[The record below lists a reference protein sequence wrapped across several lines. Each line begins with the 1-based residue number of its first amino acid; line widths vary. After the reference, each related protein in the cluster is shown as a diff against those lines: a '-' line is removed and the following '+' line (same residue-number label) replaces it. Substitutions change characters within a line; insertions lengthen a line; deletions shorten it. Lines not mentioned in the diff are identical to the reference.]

1 MPPAPRGL
9 GRGLESL
16 IPTAVKQQSPNGA
29 AGLQTVPIRH
39 IRANPDQPR
48 QRFNEEAMRELAD
61 SIASQGLI
69 QPLVVTP
76 VDAASAQNGEKF
88 EIIAG
93 ERRWRAAQLA
103 GLDSVPIVIKTVTH
117 KEKLQLA
124 LIENLQREDLNPI
137 EEANAFKKLMEEF
150 ELTQE
155 ALAKVMSKSRVV
167 IANTL
172 RLLNLPQHIQ
182 NAVADG
188 EISAGHARS
197 IASITDEE
205 KQKEVAGKV
214 LNEGLTVRDVEKI
227 VADWKGLIADGKIP
241 REERKDPEI
250 RSLEETLQQILGTKV
265 DIKAAGQGKSIKGHV
280 KISFYSLE
288 DFERLVEIF
297 KRK

>member
-1 MPPAPRGL
+1 MAQSPRGL

-16 IPTAVKQQSPNGA
+16 IPASARPQA
-29 AGLQTVPIRH
+29 APAGGLQTVPIRH

-48 QRFNEEAMRELAD
+48 QRFDEAALKELAD

-69 QPLVVTP
+69 QPLVVAP
-76 VDAASAQNGEKF
+76 VDPANARNGEKF

-93 ERRWRAAQLA
+93 ERRWRAAQIA
-103 GLDSVPIVIKTVTH
+103 GLESVPIVVKTVTQ

-124 LIENLQREDLNPI
+124 LIENIQREDLNPM
-137 EEANAFKKLMEEF
+137 EEAAAFKKLMEAF

-155 ALAKVMSKSRVV
+155 ELAKAMSKSRVV

-172 RLLNLPQHIQ
+172 RLLNLPQNIQ
-182 NAVADG
+182 DAVAAG

-197 IASITDEE
+197 IASISDED

-214 LNEGLTVRDVEKI
+214 LSEGLTVRDVEKV
-227 VADWKGLIADGKIP
+227 VADWKGMVAGGKIA
-241 REERKDPEI
+241 REPRKDPEI
-250 RSLEETLQQILGTKV
+250 RNLEETLQQILGTKV
-265 DIKAAGQGKSIKGHV
+265 DIKAAGQGRSVKGHV